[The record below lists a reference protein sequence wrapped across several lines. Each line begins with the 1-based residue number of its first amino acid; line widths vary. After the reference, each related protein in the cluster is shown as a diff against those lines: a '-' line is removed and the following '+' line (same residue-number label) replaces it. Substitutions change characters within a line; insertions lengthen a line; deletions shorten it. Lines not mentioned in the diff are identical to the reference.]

1 MGRLLWGPAG
11 GYCLGGCWGG
21 REPEAAEALGPGE
34 PQEVR
39 ECREL
44 CFLRTL
50 SLWLL
55 WGWR

>member
-1 MGRLLWGPAG
+1 MLT
-11 GYCLGGCWGG
+11 LGTSSATAWGG
-21 REPEAAEALGPGE
+21 AGEAGSLRLQRRWAPGE